1 VSIFTDL
8 YGKDSVFSLKSITFA
23 TKLRKIGYY
32 YMNKL
37 FKKSLAWGL
46 VCLTTILLSV
56 SCKTPRNISYFQDVH
71 NGQTDQILYSH
82 GIQLKPGDAISIVV
96 KSKSVELT
104 NALNLPVTAQVIG
117 TPEEVSL
124 RQSQGISNYTIDDNG
139 DIDFPVV
146 GKIHIAGM
154 SKLEVASTIK
164 QILND
169 KQIASDAVVSVDYI
183 NLNYAVMGE
192 VKSPGQFTF
201 SKEKVSLLEALS
213 TAGDLT
219 IYGKRDSI
227 IIWRE
232 EDGMRKT
239 YVANILNGKE
249 LVNSP
254 AYYLQQGDIVYVQPN
269 NYRKRQ
275 STANGNQMS
284 TPSFWLS
291 AISALATIGVLI
303 FK

>member
-1 VSIFTDL
+1 MKE
-8 YGKDSVFSLKSITFA
+8 YQRKQ
-23 TKLRKIGYY
+23 LRWAFLI
-32 YMNKL
+32 
-37 FKKSLAWGL
+37 
-46 VCLTTILLSV
+46 LTTVLLSV
-56 SCKTPRNISYFQDVH
+56 SCKTPKNISYFQDVH
-71 NGQTDQILYSH
+71 NGQTDPILYSH
-82 GIQLKPGDAISIVV
+82 GIQLKPGDAISIIV

-117 TPEEVSL
+117 TPEDVSL
-124 RQSQGISNYTIDDNG
+124 RQSQGISSYTVDDNG

-146 GKIHIAGM
+146 GKIHVAGM

-164 QILND
+164 QVLND

-192 VKSPGQFTF
+192 VTKPGQFTF
-201 SKEKVSLLEALS
+201 TKERVSLLEALS
-213 TAGDLT
+213 AAGDLT
-219 IYGKRDSI
+219 IYGQRDSI

-232 EDGMRKT
+232 EGGVRKT

-275 STANGNQMS
+275 SRANGNEILS
-284 TPSFWLS
+284 GSFWLS
-291 AISALATIGVLI
+291 AVSVLTTIGVLI

>member
-1 VSIFTDL
+1 MKEYQKNQL
-8 YGKDSVFSLKSITFA
+8 KWVFVI
-23 TKLRKIGYY
+23 
-32 YMNKL
+32 
-37 FKKSLAWGL
+37 
-46 VCLTTILLSV
+46 LTTMLLSV
-56 SCKTPRNISYFQDVH
+56 SCKTPQNISYFQDVH
-71 NGQTDQILYSH
+71 NGQTDPILYSH

-96 KSKSVELT
+96 KSKSIELT

-117 TPEEVSL
+117 TPEDVSL
-124 RQSQGISNYTIDDNG
+124 RQSQGISSYTIDDNG

-154 SKLEVASTIK
+154 NKLEVAATIK

-169 KQIASDAVVSVDYI
+169 KQIATDAVVSVNYL

-201 SKEKVSLLEALS
+201 NKEKVSLLEALS

-219 IYGKRDSI
+219 IYGQRDSI
-227 IIWRE
+227 IVWRE
-232 EDGMRKT
+232 ENGMRKT
-239 YVANILNGKE
+239 YVANILNGKD

>member
-1 VSIFTDL
+1 MKKYQKNQL
-8 YGKDSVFSLKSITFA
+8 KWVFVI
-23 TKLRKIGYY
+23 
-32 YMNKL
+32 
-37 FKKSLAWGL
+37 
-46 VCLTTILLSV
+46 LTTMLLSV
-56 SCKTPRNISYFQDVH
+56 SCKTPQNISYFQDVH
-71 NGQTDQILYSH
+71 NGQTDPILYSH

-96 KSKSVELT
+96 KSKSIELT

-117 TPEEVSL
+117 TPEDVSL
-124 RQSQGISNYTIDDNG
+124 RQSQGISSYTIDDNG

-154 SKLEVASTIK
+154 NKLEVAATIK

-169 KQIASDAVVSVDYI
+169 KQSATDAVVSVNYL

-201 SKEKVSLLEALS
+201 NKEKVSLLEALS

-219 IYGKRDSI
+219 IYGQRDSI
-227 IIWRE
+227 IVWRE
-232 EDGMRKT
+232 ENGMRKT
-239 YVANILNGKE
+239 YVANILNGKD

>member
-1 VSIFTDL
+1 MNRL
-8 YGKDSVFSLKSITFA
+8 LKNSL
-23 TKLRKIGYY
+23 RG
-32 YMNKL
+32 
-37 FKKSLAWGL
+37 GL

-56 SCKTPRNISYFQDVH
+56 SCKTPQNISYFQDVR
-71 NGQTDQILYSH
+71 NGQVDQIVNSH
-82 GIQLKPGDAISIVV
+82 GIKLKPGDAVSIIV
-96 KSKSVELT
+96 KSKSAELT

-117 TPEEVSL
+117 TPEDVSL
-124 RQSQGISNYTIDDNG
+124 RQSQGLGGYTIDNNG
-139 DIDFPVV
+139 DIDFPIV
-146 GKIHIAGM
+146 GKIHIAG
-154 SKLEVASTIK
+154 KDKTEVAATIK
-164 QILND
+164 QILSD
-169 KQIASDAVVSVDYI
+169 KQVATDAVVTVEYI

-201 SKEKVSLLEALS
+201 NKEKINLLEALS

-219 IYGKRDSI
+219 IYGQRDSI

>member
-1 VSIFTDL
+1 
-8 YGKDSVFSLKSITFA
+8 
-23 TKLRKIGYY
+23 
-32 YMNKL
+32 MNKL

-46 VCLTTILLSV
+46 VCLTVVLLSV
-56 SCKTPRNISYFQDVH
+56 SCKTPRNISYFQDIR

-124 RQSQGISNYTIDDNG
+124 RQSQGISSYTIDDNG

-154 SKLEVASTIK
+154 SKLEVATTIK

-169 KQIASDAVVSVDYI
+169 KQIATDAVVSVDYI

>member
-1 VSIFTDL
+1 MKEYQKNQL
-8 YGKDSVFSLKSITFA
+8 KWVFVI
-23 TKLRKIGYY
+23 
-32 YMNKL
+32 
-37 FKKSLAWGL
+37 
-46 VCLTTILLSV
+46 LTTMLLSV
-56 SCKTPRNISYFQDVH
+56 SCKTPNNISYFQDVH
-71 NGQTDQILYSH
+71 NGQTDPILYSH

-96 KSKSVELT
+96 KSKSIELT

-117 TPEEVSL
+117 TPEDVSL
-124 RQSQGISNYTIDDNG
+124 RQSQGISSYTIDDNG

-154 SKLEVASTIK
+154 NKLEVAATIK

-169 KQIASDAVVSVDYI
+169 KQIATDAVVSVNYL

-201 SKEKVSLLEALS
+201 NKEKVSLLEALS

-219 IYGKRDSI
+219 IYGQRDSI
-227 IIWRE
+227 IVWRE
-232 EDGMRKT
+232 ENGMRKT
-239 YVANILNGKE
+239 YVANILNGKD

>member
-1 VSIFTDL
+1 
-8 YGKDSVFSLKSITFA
+8 
-23 TKLRKIGYY
+23 
-32 YMNKL
+32 MNKL
-37 FKKSLAWGL
+37 FRKSLAWGL

-71 NGQTDQILYSH
+71 NGQTDQILHSH

>member
-1 VSIFTDL
+1 
-8 YGKDSVFSLKSITFA
+8 
-23 TKLRKIGYY
+23 
-32 YMNKL
+32 M
-37 FKKSLAWGL
+37 
-46 VCLTTILLSV
+46 
-56 SCKTPRNISYFQDVH
+56 
-71 NGQTDQILYSH
+71 
-82 GIQLKPGDAISIVV
+82 
-96 KSKSVELT
+96 
-104 NALNLPVTAQVIG
+104 
-117 TPEEVSL
+117 
-124 RQSQGISNYTIDDNG
+124 
-139 DIDFPVV
+139 
-146 GKIHIAGM
+146 
-154 SKLEVASTIK
+154 
-164 QILND
+164 
-169 KQIASDAVVSVDYI
+169 
-183 NLNYAVMGE
+183 
-192 VKSPGQFTF
+192 
-201 SKEKVSLLEALS
+201 SLLEALS